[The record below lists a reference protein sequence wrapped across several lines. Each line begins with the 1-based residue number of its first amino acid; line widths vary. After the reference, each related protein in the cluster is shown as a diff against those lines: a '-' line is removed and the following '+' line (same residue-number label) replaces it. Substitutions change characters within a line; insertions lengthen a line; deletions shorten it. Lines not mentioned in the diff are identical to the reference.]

1 MNECR
6 ENTVY
11 RATKIDV
18 HIVDGPLD
26 YAVQHRKAIAEN
38 WQQDIQ
44 KQPSLFNGE
53 LYLAPEARFE
63 NGVFEAGFIRVSYAT
78 LMYWRK
84 DPAPVRPWHI
94 FGIGVI
100 VSSDNVLIAARMAGS
115 TAAASRIYFPAG
127 SIDDHDVNEG
137 RVDYDYNMQREV
149 KEETGL
155 DLRDARAEEGYA
167 LVTGNR
173 SVALFK
179 RHYFNQ
185 TGAELIAQIR
195 QVLSMQDEP
204 ELDDVIAISAAGM
217 MGDATPTYVR
227 AFADWHFGHK

>member
-1 MNECR
+1 MDQCR

-11 RATKIDV
+11 KATQIDV
-18 HIVDGPLD
+18 RIVDGPLD
-26 YAVQHRKAIAEN
+26 YAVQHSEAIAEN
-38 WQQDIQ
+38 WQQEVKRQ
-44 KQPSLFNGE
+44 SALFNGE

-63 NGVFEAGFIRVSYAT
+63 NGVFEAGFIRDFYAT

-84 DPAPVRPWHI
+84 DQEPVRPWHI

-100 VSSDNVLIAARMAGS
+100 VSSDNVLIAARMGGS

-127 SIDDHDVNEG
+127 SIDDHDVKNG
-137 RVDYDYNMQREV
+137 FVDYDFNMHREV

-155 DLRDARAEEGYA
+155 DLRDAQAEEGYI

-179 RHYFNQ
+179 RHYFDK
-185 TGAELIAQIR
+185 TAAELTAQIR
-195 QVLSMQDEP
+195 ETLAAQVEP
-204 ELDDVIAISAAGM
+204 ELDDVIAVSAAGM
-217 MGDATPTYVR
+217 MGEDTPTYVR
-227 AFADWHFGHK
+227 AFADWHFSDK

>member
-11 RATKIDV
+11 RATQVDV
-18 HIVDGPLD
+18 RIIDGPLD
-26 YAVQHRKAIAEN
+26 YAVKHREAIAEN
-38 WQQDIQ
+38 WRQDIQ
-44 KQPSLFNGE
+44 KQPTLFNGE
-53 LYLAPEARFE
+53 LYLAPEARFN
-63 NGVFEAGFIRVSYAT
+63 NGVLEAGFIRDAYAT

-84 DPAPVRPWHI
+84 DSEPVRPWHI

-115 TAAASRIYFPAG
+115 TAGASRIYFPAG
-127 SIDDHDVNEG
+127 SIDDHDVKQG

-155 DLRDARAEEGYA
+155 DLRDARVEEGYA

-173 SVALFK
+173 SIALFK
-179 RHYFNQ
+179 RHYFEE
-185 TGAELIAQIR
+185 TAAELIIAIR
-195 QVLSMQDEP
+195 ETLSQQAEP
-204 ELDDVIAISAAGM
+204 ELDDVIAISAAGV
-217 MGDATPTYVR
+217 MGKATPTYVR
-227 AFADWHFGHK
+227 AFADWHFSGK

>member
-11 RATKIDV
+11 RATQVDV
-18 HIVDGPLD
+18 RIIDGPLD
-26 YAVQHRKAIAEN
+26 YAVKHREAIAEN
-38 WQQDIQ
+38 WRQDIQ
-44 KQPSLFNGE
+44 KQPTLFNGE
-53 LYLAPEARFE
+53 LYLAPEARFN
-63 NGVFEAGFIRVSYAT
+63 NGVLEAGFIRDAYAT

-84 DPAPVRPWHI
+84 DSEPVRPWHI

-115 TAAASRIYFPAG
+115 TAGASRIYFPAG
-127 SIDDHDVNEG
+127 SIDDHDVKQG

-155 DLRDARAEEGYA
+155 DLRDARVEEGYA

-173 SVALFK
+173 SIALFK
-179 RHYFNQ
+179 RHYFAK
-185 TGAELIAQIR
+185 TAAELIIAIR
-195 QVLSMQDEP
+195 ETLSQQAEP
-204 ELDDVIAISAAGM
+204 ELDDVIAISAAGV
-217 MGDATPTYVR
+217 MGEATPTYVR
-227 AFADWHFGHK
+227 AFADWHFSGK

>member
-1 MNECR
+1 MYKCR

-11 RATKIDV
+11 KISEVDV
-18 HIVDGPLD
+18 HIVEHSLD
-26 YAVQHRKAIAEN
+26 YAVQNRENIADN
-38 WQQDIQ
+38 WQQEVQ

-53 LYLAPEARFE
+53 LYLAPQASL
-63 NGVFEAGFIRVSYAT
+63 NDGVFRAGFMRDFYAT

-100 VSSDNVLIAARMAGS
+100 VSSDNVLIAARMAGT

-127 SIDDHDVNEG
+127 SIDDHDIFNGQVNYE
-137 RVDYDYNMQREV
+137 YNMQREV

-155 DLRDARAEEGYA
+155 DLAHARAEEGFS

-179 RHYFNQ
+179 RHYFSE
-185 TGAELIAQIR
+185 TAAELMARIQHN
-195 QVLSMQDEP
+195 LSCQDQP
-204 ELDDVIAISAAGM
+204 ELDEVIAVSRPGM
-217 MGDATPTYVR
+217 MGSATPSYVR
-227 AFADWHFGHK
+227 AFADWHYKHK